1 MAPQISQPSPVRS
14 TFPLSSNWFTSL
26 PPPLPGSPSLM
37 EPLVFIRAA
46 KRVCRRTATPP
57 HNTPPPPHLLWCRVR
72 EGLGLGLAPFYY
84 RRLAEPLLSVH
95 RKSKH
100 IAENLHRI
108 THTHTHTHSCLSYN
122 IRNKENI
129 YKCKRKSY
137 VIFLYQ
143 AKRVQT
149 VHGKKKIY
157 SVLQK
162 NMENYMVLW
171 LSLHPEGCE
180 FESHDGQK
188 EWNLKKKTPQTNK
201 KTFQSFFL
209 R

>member
-1 MAPQISQPSPVRS
+1 
-14 TFPLSSNWFTSL
+14 
-26 PPPLPGSPSLM
+26 M

-108 THTHTHTHSCLSYN
+108 THTHTHSCLSYN

-149 VHGKKKIY
+149 VHGKKKFTACYRKTWKTIWFCG
-157 SVLQK
+157 SACTQK
-162 NMENYMVLW
+162 VV
-171 LSLHPEGCE
+171 SLNPRMDKKSGI
-180 FESHDGQK
+180 
-188 EWNLKKKTPQTNK
+188 LKKKTQTK
-201 KTFQSFFL
+201 KPSRVSFYDEVHI
-209 R
+209 